1 MTEIPLTGP
10 NLTRRHLLRIG
21 VLAPLAGCS
30 LGGNAGPRK
39 FSLRPLPAAE
49 SSTAAWSLGIEPPQA
64 LKGLDSERIAY
75 RAGPHEI
82 QYYADATWID
92 LAPEMVRMVLVR
104 SFQNRTK
111 LDVGARTIGG
121 PAPDFLLTSVL
132 QDFQADGGTGAQV
145 TLVASLSPAG
155 RRRIVRSRAFEA
167 AARSADDRIESVAA
181 AFDEALGRVA
191 ADLIAWTLAAAAEEK
206 REAS

>member
-10 NLTRRHLLRIG
+10 NLTRRHLLQIG
-21 VLAPLAGCS
+21 ALAPLAGCS

-39 FSLRPLPAAE
+39 FSLRPLSAAE
-49 SSTAAWSLGIEPPQA
+49 SGMAAWSLGIEPPQA
-64 LKGLDSERIAY
+64 LMGLDSERIAY

-92 LAPEMVRMVLVR
+92 LAPEMVQRVLVR

-111 LDVGARTIGG
+111 LDVGARAIGG
-121 PAPDFLLTSVL
+121 IAPDFLLTSVL
-132 QDFQADGGTGAQV
+132 QDFQADGGKGAQV

-155 RRRIVRSRAFEA
+155 RRRVVHTKAFEGKATA
-167 AARSADDRIESVAA
+167 ADERIESVVA
-181 AFDEALGRVA
+181 AFDEAMGRVTG
-191 ADLIAWTLAAAAEEK
+191 DLIAWTLATAEEEK
-206 REAS
+206 REG